1 VLVPA
6 SEIRR
11 HELGLRLPRTVGGVA
26 NSELIIDLRDTAL
39 NSLDDF
45 WDAVSGPAGLPD
57 WFGRNLDAWWDTIQT
72 RGISEVIDSADVL
85 VVQARP
91 VGLFAPGNRDGER
104 LAGVFADSTHA
115 RLEFG

>member
-1 VLVPA
+1 
-6 SEIRR
+6 
-11 HELGLRLPRTVGGVA
+11 VA

-39 NSLDDF
+39 NSLNDF

-85 VVQARP
+85 VVRARP

-104 LAGVFADSTHA
+104 LAAVFTDSTHA
-115 RLEFG
+115 RLELG